1 MRELWTTVDDYIN
14 EVLVRQGPALADAA
28 AASDAAGLPAIAVT
42 PSQGKFLALLARA
55 MRATRV
61 LEIGALGG
69 YSTIWLASGL
79 PPVGQVI
86 SLELE
91 PKHAE
96 VARANCAKAGVT
108 ERVEVRVGP
117 AATALRAM
125 ADADAAPFDFVF
137 IDADKE
143 GYPDYLRLV
152 LPLVRRGSLIIADNV
167 IRQGAVA
174 DPDSTDP
181 QVRAVREF
189 HELAATLPH
198 LSATAIQTVGAKGHD
213 GFTMILVQ

>member
-1 MRELWTTVDDYIN
+1 MQELWTTVDQYIDQL
-14 EVLVRQGPALADAA
+14 LVRPSPALTEAA
-28 AASDAAGLPAIAVT
+28 AASDAAGLPPIAVT
-42 PSQGKFLALLARA
+42 PSQGKLLSLLVRA
-55 MRATRV
+55 MHARRV

-79 PPVGQVI
+79 PPGGQVI

-91 PKHAE
+91 PRHAE
-96 VARANCAKAGVT
+96 VARANCARAGVG

-117 AATALRAM
+117 AAQSLRAM
-125 ADADAAPFDFVF
+125 AEAEEPAFDFVF

-152 LPLVRRGSLIIADNV
+152 LPLVRQGSLIIADNV
-167 IRQGAVA
+167 IRKGAVA
-174 DPDSTDP
+174 DPASTDP
-181 QVRAVREF
+181 QVRAVRQF
-189 HELAATLPH
+189 HELVATLPH
-198 LSATAIQTVGAKGHD
+198 LGATAIQTVGAKGHD